1 MSNNIVKLIIEL
13 ENRVKA
19 QLKEIQAQMEQVQK
33 AAQQA
38 QNAMRQFDSS
48 SMDKAKN
55 SANQLD
61 KELTEVTNRT
71 NSTKTALN
79 SINPNTINQL
89 SNSAKLL
96 TTSMDTSMNSAY
108 RLNTSI
114 NTINSGN
121 LLTASSSATRLSSSM
136 NSSNNSTRL
145 LSSSLKQAS
154 SSALS
159 LSSGINS
166 ITGYTLTATSSS
178 AAQLDRALD
187 RARTSAHSTDAAL
200 DSIDGSGFSR
210 TTASAELLK
219 AILLVLIGILQQVNS
234 LLNFHTTGLDNV
246 TRDAREA
253 QLALEGLRTSSQKT
267 GTGFGGLG
275 NGAKTAGG
283 GLGFLRTAASMT
295 VGMIGFDLVNSM
307 VQGARE
313 SINAAASFERFGQR
327 LGMTEGELQQ
337 FHGAVDKMQDS
348 FRKVDMNAVGA
359 AALEMGV
366 KLKLPKE
373 SMDELTKTT
382 AVMSSAFVKEGRTQE
397 DAILAVSDAMDGQF
411 RRLQEIGISQDMLMK
426 NGWDG
431 DINNK
436 TGLLQAMNKTLS
448 DMGFEQSAQEIVTL
462 DDAWAALT
470 VTGSK
475 LIQSILVPITPII
488 ITVVEMIT
496 WMVEVLQSAWSN
508 MPDWAKAAV
517 TIGVL
522 STALVGLGIVIL
534 GSVIPAIAA
543 SATSFVTYIAGAL
556 GVEIAN
562 MGLAASFLAVA
573 GAILANP
580 LTWVVVALVA
590 IAVAIYEVGKAFGW
604 WKDVGTMLEA
614 IKNNIG
620 RLWDAFINHPDV
632 KATIKAIQDAWA
644 DLNESLKPV
653 VDWLKGIWDEIFP
666 ESAKGKVDGTRAI
679 IDAIGAVFES
689 FRFRVQL
696 AIDILTIIWDVF
708 NGIQSLLRG
717 DFTGALSFFTDAWN
731 VLLEGLSPIA
741 EFLESTLGPAFESFF
756 ATLQGDG
763 GNPVEL
769 INQGFLTLM
778 ETLGPVGDFLL
789 SVFGP
794 AWQLVLDIVTPLF
807 NLFMQLATIFSQLI
821 TGQISLQQ
829 AIAWAWAA
837 IQSTISTILSNVINR
852 VVSWAQSMWNNAIN
866 TGRNFLTGV
875 VQFIR
880 QLPDK
885 IKMYLLAVAVR
896 VITAGAQWVSNA
908 KTKASQVVSGVI
920 SHVGQLPQKVYQE
933 FLNIGSRILSAG
945 SQLVENAKQIGKKI
959 VDGMLSAMGI
969 HSPGIIQEKV
979 VLEFFN
985 MLQRVKDKGKTAYE
999 AGKNVGKNIVNG
1011 FNTADVEN
1019 ALNNI
1024 STTITTPVTTN
1035 TEVETDSA
1043 NVDLS
1048 NNNSGTEETGDQY
1061 NGLVEEVALAS
1072 ESITA
1077 SNNMIGTSFS
1087 TLTAGIALNAGSIQM
1102 RVAGVVTSFQTTR
1115 NGVTTALTSMSNSNT
1130 RAWNNIKSTTT
1141 QNLNQVRNSTIDVT
1155 NKMTNAW
1162 GVMKDN
1168 IVSAAGSI
1176 QTQSYNKFSSLHRSI
1191 ASFYNQLANAHFSSG
1206 LPAGPATNST
1216 RGLIGGRTLPGGS
1229 INFGKSTKGTIASYA
1244 AGGLGQGKGRVI
1256 DTNSKVK
1263 HPQNNKSKSWL
1274 NLLDYNL
1281 PTSVINDLA
1290 RVNGCVN
1297 PNTCFAGIPDTNVNK
1312 IMNTAYKW
1320 RIADP
1325 WFLGIQIPSDYH
1337 VEDFR
1342 DGKQP
1347 QLNPGN
1353 FENLLRKILT
1363 ARGFQNPGT
1372 YEFYYN
1378 SKYSNQQ
1385 VWDQV
1390 RCNCFDGA
1398 EMIIEIASMLGLS
1411 GHMIHGS
1418 WNGIG
1423 HVAAMVNGQIYDM
1436 TQFQKRGGIFR
1447 GGSGVSFGSASP
1459 GGSSKDVFGIITDGI
1474 YNIID
1479 LMKTNQNAYFQ
1490 NIEHNRNNTTADNL
1504 VSYTSDDVH
1513 LTIDHNLNVTVEG
1526 EDIDEKSIITT
1537 LKEVITDSKLIDR
1550 IAEALIKRDNRIKR
1564 MRG

>member
-178 AAQLDRALD
+178 AAQLDMALD

-267 GTGFGGLG
+267 GTGFGGLE

-366 KLKLPKE
+366 KLKLPKA

-496 WMVEVLQSAWSN
+496 WMVEALQSAWSS

-580 LTWVVVALVA
+580 LTWVVVL
-590 IAVAIYEVGKAFGW
+590 
-604 WKDVGTMLEA
+604 
-614 IKNNIG
+614 
-620 RLWDAFINHPDV
+620 
-632 KATIKAIQDAWA
+632 
-644 DLNESLKPV
+644 SL
-653 VDWLKGIWDEIFP
+653 IH
-666 ESAKGKVDGTRAI
+666 
-679 IDAIGAVFES
+679 
-689 FRFRVQL
+689 
-696 AIDILTIIWDVF
+696 
-708 NGIQSLLRG
+708 
-717 DFTGALSFFTDAWN
+717 
-731 VLLEGLSPIA
+731 
-741 EFLESTLGPAFESFF
+741 
-756 ATLQGDG
+756 
-763 GNPVEL
+763 
-769 INQGFLTLM
+769 
-778 ETLGPVGDFLL
+778 
-789 SVFGP
+789 
-794 AWQLVLDIVTPLF
+794 
-807 NLFMQLATIFSQLI
+807 
-821 TGQISLQQ
+821 ISE
-829 AIAWAWAA
+829 
-837 IQSTISTILSNVINR
+837 
-852 VVSWAQSMWNNAIN
+852 
-866 TGRNFLTGV
+866 
-875 VQFIR
+875 
-880 QLPDK
+880 P
-885 IKMYLLAVAVR
+885 
-896 VITAGAQWVSNA
+896 
-908 KTKASQVVSGVI
+908 
-920 SHVGQLPQKVYQE
+920 
-933 FLNIGSRILSAG
+933 
-945 SQLVENAKQIGKKI
+945 
-959 VDGMLSAMGI
+959 
-969 HSPGIIQEKV
+969 
-979 VLEFFN
+979 
-985 MLQRVKDKGKTAYE
+985 
-999 AGKNVGKNIVNG
+999 
-1011 FNTADVEN
+1011 
-1019 ALNNI
+1019 
-1024 STTITTPVTTN
+1024 
-1035 TEVETDSA
+1035 
-1043 NVDLS
+1043 
-1048 NNNSGTEETGDQY
+1048 
-1061 NGLVEEVALAS
+1061 
-1072 ESITA
+1072 
-1077 SNNMIGTSFS
+1077 
-1087 TLTAGIALNAGSIQM
+1087 M
-1102 RVAGVVTSFQTTR
+1102 RP
-1115 NGVTTALTSMSNSNT
+1115 
-1130 RAWNNIKSTTT
+1130 
-1141 QNLNQVRNSTIDVT
+1141 
-1155 NKMTNAW
+1155 
-1162 GVMKDN
+1162 
-1168 IVSAAGSI
+1168 
-1176 QTQSYNKFSSLHRSI
+1176 Y
-1191 ASFYNQLANAHFSSG
+1191 
-1206 LPAGPATNST
+1206 
-1216 RGLIGGRTLPGGS
+1216 
-1229 INFGKSTKGTIASYA
+1229 
-1244 AGGLGQGKGRVI
+1244 
-1256 DTNSKVK
+1256 
-1263 HPQNNKSKSWL
+1263 
-1274 NLLDYNL
+1274 
-1281 PTSVINDLA
+1281 
-1290 RVNGCVN
+1290 
-1297 PNTCFAGIPDTNVNK
+1297 
-1312 IMNTAYKW
+1312 
-1320 RIADP
+1320 
-1325 WFLGIQIPSDYH
+1325 
-1337 VEDFR
+1337 
-1342 DGKQP
+1342 
-1347 QLNPGN
+1347 
-1353 FENLLRKILT
+1353 
-1363 ARGFQNPGT
+1363 
-1372 YEFYYN
+1372 
-1378 SKYSNQQ
+1378 
-1385 VWDQV
+1385 
-1390 RCNCFDGA
+1390 
-1398 EMIIEIASMLGLS
+1398 
-1411 GHMIHGS
+1411 
-1418 WNGIG
+1418 
-1423 HVAAMVNGQIYDM
+1423 
-1436 TQFQKRGGIFR
+1436 
-1447 GGSGVSFGSASP
+1447 
-1459 GGSSKDVFGIITDGI
+1459 
-1474 YNIID
+1474 
-1479 LMKTNQNAYFQ
+1479 
-1490 NIEHNRNNTTADNL
+1490 
-1504 VSYTSDDVH
+1504 
-1513 LTIDHNLNVTVEG
+1513 
-1526 EDIDEKSIITT
+1526 
-1537 LKEVITDSKLIDR
+1537 
-1550 IAEALIKRDNRIKR
+1550 
-1564 MRG
+1564 

>member
-1 MSNNIVKLIIEL
+1 MSDNTVRLIIEL

-19 QLKEIQAQMEQVQK
+19 QLRQIQQQIYDIQKATNFARVNFNNSVARSNMTLGKLQQTLKSVGVWGQTSFNQLSAAQRRTLLEMAQMDPKARNIMQRLNEIGIAGKSTFQQLTQSEKNALTEMYSLAQSVTYATTNFSQFGINVK
-33 AAQQA
+33 AAQIALQ
-38 QNAMRQFDSS
+38 
-48 SMDKAKN
+48 
-55 SANQLD
+55 QLD
-61 KELTEVTNRT
+61 NNSNFQSLNTSLQSAKVKVSSLGVDI
-71 NSTKTALN
+71 NSTKGKIMSLGIAAKEAIGGGFSQGISLGKTK
-79 SINPNTINQL
+79 L
-89 SNSAKLL
+89 SELSASVSSAKAKL
-96 TTSMDTSMNSAY
+96 AGFY
-108 RLNTSI
+108 
-114 NTINSGN
+114 
-121 LLTASSSATRLSSSM
+121 
-136 NSSNNSTRL
+136 NST
-145 LSSSLKQAS
+145 
-154 SSALS
+154 
-159 LSSGINS
+159 
-166 ITGYTLTATSSS
+166 
-178 AAQLDRALD
+178 
-187 RARTSAHSTDAAL
+187 
-200 DSIDGSGFSR
+200 
-210 TTASAELLK
+210 
-219 AILLVLIGILQQVNS
+219 
-234 LLNFHTTGLDNV
+234 
-246 TRDAREA
+246 
-253 QLALEGLRTSSQKT
+253 
-267 GTGFGGLG
+267 
-275 NGAKTAGG
+275 KTAGG

-366 KLKLPKE
+366 KLKLPKD

-411 RRLQEIGISQDMLMK
+411 RRLQELGISQDMLMK

-436 TGLLQAMNKTLS
+436 TGLLQAMNKTLD
-448 DMGFEQSAQEIVTL
+448 DMGFTQTAQEIVTL

-475 LIQSILVPITPII
+475 LIQSALVPITPII
-488 ITVVEMIT
+488 IAVVEMIT
-496 WMVEVLQSAWSN
+496 WMVGALQSAWSS
-508 MPDWAKAAV
+508 MPDWAQTAATV
-517 TIGVL
+517 
-522 STALVGLGIVIL
+522 
-534 GSVIPAIAA
+534 AI
-543 SATSFVTYIAGAL
+543 F
-556 GVEIAN
+556 
-562 MGLAASFLAVA
+562 A
-573 GAILANP
+573 GAILLVMGYISSLGGVLAILGSALAP
-580 LTWVVVALVA
+580 LIPIILGISAPMIAIVA
-590 IAVAIYEVGKAFGW
+590 IIAAIAFAVYEVGIAFGW

-614 IKNNIG
+614 IKKNIG

-632 KATIKAIQDAWA
+632 KATIKAIQDAWS

-679 IDAIGAVFES
+679 IDAIGLVFES

-731 VLLEGLSPIA
+731 VLLEVLSPIA

-756 ATLQGDG
+756 AT
-763 GNPVEL
+763 
-769 INQGFLTLM
+769 I
-778 ETLGPVGDFLL
+778 
-789 SVFGP
+789 SVFVL
-794 AWQLVLDIVTPLF
+794 AWQLVINVLQIIR
-807 NLFMQLATIFSQLI
+807 NTIGQVIGIFQSFL
-821 TGQISLQQ
+821 TGQISLSQ
-829 AIAWAWAA
+829 ALSLIWQTILQMYAQ
-837 IQSTISTILSNVINR
+837 ILSTIIST
-852 VVSWAQSMWNNAIN
+852 VVSWANQLGNNAVKAGSNFVYGVIN
-866 TGRNFLTGV
+866 WLTK
-875 VQFIR
+875 
-880 QLPDK
+880 LPGGAQT
-885 IKMYLLAVAVR
+885 YLLAVVAR
-896 VITAGAQWVSNA
+896 IISAGAQWVSNA
-908 KTKASQVVSGVI
+908 KTKAAQIVAGVI
-920 SHVGQLPQKVYQE
+920 LHINKLPGKVGQE

-985 MLQRVKDKGKTAYE
+985 MLQRVKDKGKSAYE

-1061 NGLVEEVALAS
+1061 NGLVEEVSLAS

-1087 TLTAGIALNAGSIQM
+1087 TLTAGIALNAGAIQM

-1115 NGVTTALTSMSNSNT
+1115 NGVTTALTSMNNSNT

-1378 SKYSNQQ
+1378 SRYSNQQ

-1537 LKEVITDSKLIDR
+1537 LKEVITDSKLIDS